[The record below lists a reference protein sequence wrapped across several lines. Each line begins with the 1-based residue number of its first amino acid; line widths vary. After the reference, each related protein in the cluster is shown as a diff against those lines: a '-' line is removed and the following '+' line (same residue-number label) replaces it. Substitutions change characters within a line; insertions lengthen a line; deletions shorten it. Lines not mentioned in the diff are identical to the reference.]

1 MINFKLFLGSL
12 AIGTLATVSCFSETI
27 DLGINGD
34 ARVGADFI
42 NFGNYPTGTIFTP
55 PPGGGTIVV
64 SQPPMGMFLA
74 AGVTAGEAGTI
85 QSLSATMTPPGTI
98 LNPDPTTAL
107 PFIAFSGA
115 GSNLEVFLTELVQGA
130 TTGPFSLTDTPNGA
144 VASFNINGFVY
155 NTTDQSR
162 ENLTGTFAAT
172 FNGTTVAQLEAEEA
186 GGTPINTPFT
196 GTFTAT
202 AIPPVVVTPEPTSLL
217 LMGAGLLGIG
227 MISRRKISR

>member
-1 MINFKLFLGSL
+1 MINFKFFLGSL
-12 AIGTLATVSCFSETI
+12 AVGTLATVSCFAATI

-34 ARVGADFI
+34 ARVGPDFI

-64 SQPPMGMFLA
+64 SQPPLGVFAA

-85 QSLSATMTPPGTI
+85 QSLNAAMTPPGTI
-98 LNPDPTTAL
+98 LTPNPTTAL
-107 PFIAFSGA
+107 PFIAFTGA
-115 GSNLEVFLTELVQGA
+115 GSNLEVFLTELVQGT
-130 TTGPFSLTDTPNGA
+130 TTGPFSLFDSPNGA

-155 NTTDQSR
+155 NTTDKSQ
-162 ENLTGTFAAT
+162 ENITGTFAAT
-172 FNGTTVAQLEAEEA
+172 FNGTSVAQLEAQEA
-186 GGTPINTPFT
+186 GGNPVDTPFT

>member
-1 MINFKLFLGSL
+1 MINFKFFLGSL
-12 AIGTLATVSCFSETI
+12 AVGTLATVSCFAATI

-42 NFGNYPTGTIFTP
+42 NFGNYPTGTVFTP

-64 SQPPMGMFLA
+64 SQPPMGIFA
-74 AGVTAGEAGTI
+74 TAGVTAGEGGTI
-85 QSLSATMTPPGTI
+85 QSLNAAMTPPGTI
-98 LNPDPTTAL
+98 LTPDPTTAS
-107 PFIAFSGA
+107 PFIAFNGA

-155 NTTDQSR
+155 NTTDKTE
-162 ENLTGTFAAT
+162 ENITGTFAAT
-172 FNGTTVAQLEAEEA
+172 FNGTTVAELQAAEA
-186 GGTPINTPFT
+186 GGSTIDTPFT
-196 GTFTAT
+196 GTFSAT